1 MLTAAI
7 VHEANI
13 QYRDGAVPLLPS
25 VRHVCA
31 DGGYAGS
38 KLEEA
43 LAKAGRWTLEIVKRS
58 DAAKGFE
65 LLPRRWVVERTLA

>member
-13 QYRDGAVPLLPS
+13 QDRDGAVPLLTS
-25 VRHVCA
+25 ARKAWLWLRYVFA

-38 KLEEA
+38 KLEET
-43 LAKAGRWTLEIVKRS
+43 LAKAGR
-58 DAAKGFE
+58 
-65 LLPRRWVVERTLA
+65 